1 MELGNVDD
9 SCADIIYIVHTM
21 SIVHWEKMSSH
32 NSLSKQHTKT
42 QNCLNH
48 SKSPNP
54 QKKKNLIFK
63 LQEQDKMK
71 QGVGVF

>member
-42 QNCLNH
+42 QNC
-48 SKSPNP
+48 SKST
-54 QKKKNLIFK
+54 KKKNLIFK